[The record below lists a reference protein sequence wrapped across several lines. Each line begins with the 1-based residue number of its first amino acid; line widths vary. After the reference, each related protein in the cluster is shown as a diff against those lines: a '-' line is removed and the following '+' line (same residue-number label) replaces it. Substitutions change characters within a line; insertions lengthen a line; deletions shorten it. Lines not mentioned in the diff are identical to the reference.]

1 MELKFYKLIK
11 TILNEYQV
19 IDVNKYFIKMETN
32 EDI

>member
-1 MELKFYKLIK
+1 MELRFDKLK

-32 EDI
+32 KDI

>member
-1 MELKFYKLIK
+1 MELKFDKLIK

-19 IDVNKYFIKMETN
+19 IDVNKYFIKIETN